1 MPSCCQAVG
10 NVVWLLQVH
19 TTDWLAWEEAA
30 DVYLQLQVSA
40 AVACCPALLRRCT
53 AAKSP

>member
-1 MPSCCQAVG
+1 
-10 NVVWLLQVH
+10 VWLLQVH